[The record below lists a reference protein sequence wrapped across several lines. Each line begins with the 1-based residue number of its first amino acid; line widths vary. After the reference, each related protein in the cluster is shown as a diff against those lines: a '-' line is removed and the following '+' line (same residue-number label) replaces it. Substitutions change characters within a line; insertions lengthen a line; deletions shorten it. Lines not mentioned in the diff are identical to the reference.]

1 METYLLTE
9 TESTFRVVIRT
20 RTTQLFA
27 QKNVNINSLENRISI
42 IIPRIKTRGLLNNQK
57 IKLAISI

>member
-1 METYLLTE
+1 MEIYLLTE
-9 TESTFRVVIRT
+9 TESTFKVVIHKKP
-20 RTTQLFA
+20 TQHFA

-57 IKLAISI
+57 